1 MRTIRLKLREEV
13 MKGDAIPPIE
23 VDSLTPDKIAGK
35 NKEEIEA
42 VKVWWGNRQE
52 NTGDLFDVSIVTEE
66 FLLLREVEKPSEVKI
81 IFEGDL
87 SRVKHIGDGM
97 KGGEIEALGNVDMHC
112 GAMME
117 GGRVTVKGNADCWAG
132 REMRGGELVIEGDAA
147 DNLCAMYRGEMT
159 GMTGGKVTVE
169 GNAGECVGQYMTG
182 GEILIKGNADV
193 LAGYAMRGG
202 RIVIEGDAA
211 IPGADMI
218 KGEIIVKGDVE
229 MLPSFKYVGVETIE
243 GEEYDKYMGDY
254 AMGEKKAK
262 GTLYVKKK

>member
-1 MRTIRLKLREEV
+1 MRTIKLRLKEEV
-13 MKGDAIPPIE
+13 MRGVAKIPIE
-23 VDSLTPDKIAGK
+23 VDSLISDNLFGK
-35 NKEEIEA
+35 NEAEIKA

-52 NTGDLFDVSIVTEE
+52 NTGDLFDVS
-66 FLLLREVEKPSEVKI
+66 VEGKAWSAKEVKVV
-81 IFEGDL
+81 FEGDL
-87 SRVKHIGDGM
+87 RRVKHIGDGM
-97 KGGEIEALGNVDMHC
+97 KAGEIEAHGAVDMHC

-117 GGRVTVKGNADCWAG
+117 GGRVTVKGDADCWAG
-132 REMRGGELVIEGDAA
+132 REMKGGELIIEGDAA

-169 GNAGECVGQYMTG
+169 GNAGECVGQYIAG

-202 RIVIEGDAA
+202 RIVIEGNAA
-211 IPGADMI
+211 LPGADMI
-218 KGEIIVKGDVE
+218 KGDIIVKGDVE
-229 MLPSFKYVGVETIE
+229 MLPSFKYVGVDTIE
-243 GEEYDKYMGDY
+243 GERYDKYSGDH

>member
-1 MRTIRLKLREEV
+1 MQIIRLKLKGEV
-13 MKGDAIPPIE
+13 MSGNAIPPIE
-23 VDSLTPDKIAGK
+23 VDSLTPDRVFG
-35 NKEEIEA
+35 NSEDEIKA

-52 NTGDLFDVSIVTEE
+52 NTGDLFDVS
-66 FLLLREVEKPSEVKI
+66 VEGEAGSAEEVKI
-81 IFEGDL
+81 VMDGDL

-97 KGGEIEALGNVDMHC
+97 KAGEIEANGDVDMHC

-117 GGRVTVKGNADCWAG
+117 GGRITVKGNADCWAG
-132 REMRGGELVIEGDAA
+132 REMKGGELIIEGDAG

-159 GMTGGKVTVE
+159 GMTGGKVTVG
-169 GNAGECVGQYMTG
+169 GNAGECTGQYMAG
-182 GEILIKGNADV
+182 GEVLIKGNSDV

-202 RIVIEGDAA
+202 RIVIEGEAA

-229 MLPSFKYVGVETIE
+229 MLPSFKYDGVERIE
-243 GEEYDKYMGDY
+243 AEEYDKYIGDY
-254 AMGEKKAK
+254 AMGERKAK